1 VGGQQ
6 TAAWQTTR
14 FRRPTM
20 RKAEL
25 EAMNAELIDLLT
37 AIRDQI
43 DDTLESLGANDD
55 DCDDIPE
62 NDDED

>member
-1 VGGQQ
+1 M
-6 TAAWQTTR
+6 T
-14 FRRPTM
+14 
-20 RKAEL
+20 KAEL

-43 DDTLESLGANDD
+43 DDTLEALGAGDD
-55 DCDDIPE
+55 DDSDDDVAE